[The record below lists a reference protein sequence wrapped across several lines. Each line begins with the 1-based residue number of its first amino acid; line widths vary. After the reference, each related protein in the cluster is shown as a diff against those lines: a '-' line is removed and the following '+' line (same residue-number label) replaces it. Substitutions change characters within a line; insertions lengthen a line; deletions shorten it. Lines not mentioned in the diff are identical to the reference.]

1 MLTRSTHTRI
11 TACLSAATAAMAA
24 TLILTATSN
33 AAPLG
38 GAVSAPRSAYG
49 NLMKQMAAVQAGEA
63 APTTNGVPVA
73 ASATGV
79 FNASGT
85 ECGAPGYIQTK
96 YGGLYVSTELGF
108 GGNLYAMLRARATA
122 IGAWE
127 YYQLCYNRATGHWA
141 IWADANSR
149 WVSAELGD
157 VGGQYGMLRA
167 RSGSVG
173 PWELF
178 VPYSAN
184 GLFEFKSAANQ
195 KWVSTEFGDGG
206 NEFGMLR
213 ARSNEIGE
221 WELYWS
227 TIL

>member
-1 MLTRSTHTRI
+1 MLRRNSRARI
-11 TACLSAATAAMAA
+11 TPCLQAAVVATLVVTATA
-24 TLILTATSN
+24 N

-38 GAVSAPRSAYG
+38 ASASAPRSALS
-49 NLMKQMAAVQAGEA
+49 NLVRQMAAVQAGEA

-79 FNASGT
+79 FTASAT
-85 ECGAPGYIQTK
+85 ECGAPGYIQSK
-96 YGGLYVSTELGF
+96 YSGLYVSTELGF
-108 GGNLYAMLRARATA
+108 SGNLYAMLRARAATV
-122 IGAWE
+122 GPWE
-127 YYQLCYNRATGHWA
+127 YYQLCYNRETAHWA

-167 RSGSVG
+167 RASSVG

-178 VPYSAN
+178 VPYTAN
-184 GLFEFKSAANQ
+184 GVFEFKSAANQ
-195 KWVSTEFGDGG
+195 KWVSTEIGDGG
-206 NEFGMLR
+206 NEYGMLR
-213 ARSNEIGE
+213 ARSNEIGA

-227 TIL
+227 AIL